1 MKALKLILVFVVL
14 LGVVVGAL
22 WLAGG
27 SSDDQLPALPD
38 NTLSDYSNKIQQG
51 WEDAGDWD
59 EALFSDNCEL
69 IRQLS
74 RDYETTT
81 LSNLNTTLAVE
92 CVYARLFELWAS
104 PSCQKSKVDG
114 YIHAVSVIEAADPVA
129 ARNPNVEQIKEVYEV
144 YKQAYNLAHR
154 AIGLS
159 PGFDGRRWRSYDDY
173 SRSMMSQRNAM
184 LANGIYNSYL
194 SRIEDIADGLANY
207 PANLDYGRRRF
218 YAKLAGEIKEHFG
231 QTPPA
236 ERTKDQLQELRAV
249 YADYSS
255 QWRSLSDDN
264 GMGAF
269 LVEFNNDVM
278 QNEVRMRNERNNY

>member
-1 MKALKLILVFVVL
+1 MKALKLILVFAVL
-14 LGVVVGAL
+14 LGGVVGAL
-22 WLAGG
+22 WLTGG
-27 SSDDQLPALPD
+27 SSDDQLPALSD
-38 NTLSDYSNKIQQG
+38 NTLSDYSNMIHQG
-51 WEDAGDWD
+51 WEAAGDWD
-59 EALFSDNCEL
+59 ESLFNRNCEL
-69 IRQLS
+69 ISQLS
-74 RDYETTT
+74 RDYETTP
-81 LSNLNTTLAVE
+81 LSNLNTTCAVE
-92 CVYARLFELWAS
+92 CVYNRLFALWAS
-104 PSCQKSKVDG
+104 PSCQKSKVDD
-114 YIHAVSVIEAADPVA
+114 YIHAVSVIEAKDPGA
-129 ARNPNVEQIKEVYEV
+129 ARNPNVEQIKEVYAV
-144 YKQAYNLAHR
+144 YNQAWNLAHR

-159 PGFDGRRWRSYDDY
+159 PDFDGRRWNSYDSY
-173 SRSMMSQRNAM
+173 RSRMMSQRDAM
-184 LANGIYNSYL
+184 LANVTYKSHL

-264 GMGAF
+264 GMGGF

-278 QNEVRMRNERNNY
+278 QNEVLNGSNSAY